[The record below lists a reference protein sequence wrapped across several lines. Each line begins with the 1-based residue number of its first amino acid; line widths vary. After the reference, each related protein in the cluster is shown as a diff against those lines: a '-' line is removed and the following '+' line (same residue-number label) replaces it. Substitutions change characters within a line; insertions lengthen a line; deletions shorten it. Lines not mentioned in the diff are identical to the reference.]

1 MAYLETARLDGPARH
16 GRPGVFSA
24 MLDTLRSW
32 SQHRRTR
39 VALLSLSDHHL
50 ADIGLTRGQIERAEF

>member
-1 MAYLETARLDGPARH
+1 MAYFETAHLGGTVRH
-16 GRPGVFSA
+16 GRPGVFSNLVA
-24 MLDTLRSW
+24 ALRRFN
-32 SQHRRTR
+32 QQRRAR